1 MTTRTATC
9 SCGQLRVI
17 VEGDPVRISVCH
29 CLACQQRT
37 GSAFGVQARWP
48 RERVTTEGEARIWQR
63 AGDEGTAMD
72 FRSCPHCGATVWWAA
87 GETPDTIA
95 VAVGAFADPTFPTP
109 TWSVYEERR
118 HPWVT
123 LPDTLQKMW

>member
-17 VEGDPVRISVCH
+17 VEGDPIRISVCH

-63 AGDEGTAMD
+63 TGDEGTAMD

>member
-9 SCGQLRVI
+9 SCGQLRVT

-48 RERVTTEGEARIWQR
+48 SERVTTEGEVRVWQR
-63 AGDEGTAMD
+63 TGDEGTVMD

-87 GETPDTIA
+87 GQTPDTIA
-95 VAVGAFADPTFPTP
+95 VAVGAFADPTFPAP
-109 TWSVYEERR
+109 SWSVYEERR

>member
-1 MTTRTATC
+1 M
-9 SCGQLRVI
+9 
-17 VEGDPVRISVCH
+17 
-29 CLACQQRT
+29 
-37 GSAFGVQARWP
+37 QARWP

-63 AGDEGTAMD
+63 TGDEGTAMD